1 VDSAKGGIAREL
13 QVGKR
18 LDRDYLASTSNVY
31 RPVAAALPPLSE
43 LEKLTF
49 NAILDQHSNTIL
61 RTAKAIGIDLTDA
74 EAEEVVYRLYG
85 VKDWPPFRREHYDL
99 HC

>member
-1 VDSAKGGIAREL
+1 VDSANGGIAREL

-18 LDRDYLASTSNVY
+18 LNRDYLASTGNVY

-49 NAILDQHSNTIL
+49 NAILGQHRSTIL
-61 RTAKAIGIDLTDA
+61 RTAKALGIDLTDA
-74 EAEEVVYRLYG
+74 EVEVILERLFG
-85 VKDWPPFRREHYDL
+85 FKE
-99 HC
+99 